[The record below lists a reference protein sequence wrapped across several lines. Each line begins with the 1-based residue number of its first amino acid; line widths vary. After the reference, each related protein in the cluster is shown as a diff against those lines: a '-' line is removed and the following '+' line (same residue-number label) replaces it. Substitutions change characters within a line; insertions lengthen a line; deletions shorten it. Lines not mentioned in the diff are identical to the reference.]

1 MQKELSSEI
10 IDFYQSL
17 TVEKKDFNLPL
28 REIPQAKLL
37 VWERNNTTI
46 LGLAG
51 LSKDNSLFLI
61 VKKEYQNQKIGQK
74 LTKKVI
80 DQAKKLNYH
89 YIKLNVFK
97 SNMKAIHIYTK
108 FGFTILFSNM
118 IRFRENFFMVLPLDF
133 KGSLFV
139 ISFRIRHRL
148 PLYGT
153 RQLVNKVKAVL
164 NLIQV
169 RART

>member
-10 IDFYQSL
+10 VDFYQSL

-28 REIPQAKLL
+28 REIRQAKLL
-37 VWERNNTTI
+37 VLERNNATI

-51 LSKDNSLFLI
+51 LSKNNSLFLI
-61 VKKEYQNQKIGQK
+61 VKNEYQNQKIGQK
-74 LTKKVI
+74 LTKKII
-80 DQAKKLNYH
+80 DQAKKQNYH

-108 FGFTILFSNM
+108 FGFTILFSNV

-133 KGSLFV
+133 KGSLFIIYFWIARRLPV
-139 ISFRIRHRL
+139 HRIRL
-148 PLYGT
+148 LA
-153 RQLVNKVKAVL
+153 NKVKDVS
-164 NLIQV
+164 
-169 RART
+169 